1 MTEILLTTLLTGL
14 QVAVVLLAV
23 DFASGVLHWLEDS
36 YGEPSWPFLGKRVV
50 VPNIRHHFKPRA
62 FTKSTFWKRNSVTMI
77 MSGSLLVGIILMGW
91 FHWMWLLACTVG
103 AISNEIHCW
112 AHRSPRENGKIITFL
127 QPIRLIQTK
136 KAHAVHHT
144 NPKNQSYCTV
154 GNFLNP
160 VLDATR
166 FFERIEWVILKVTG
180 VKRREDK
187 SVKARRVRI
196 PVCRCMVGEECVN
209 CPREAGKQSVPA
221 LR

>member
-1 MTEILLTTLLTGL
+1 MTELLLTTLLTGL
-14 QVAVVLLAV
+14 PVAVVLLAV

-62 FTKSTFWKRNSVTMI
+62 FTKSTF
-77 MSGSLLVGIILMGW
+77 
-91 FHWMWLLACTVG
+91 
-103 AISNEIHCW
+103 
-112 AHRSPRENGKIITFL
+112 L
-127 QPIRLIQTK
+127 QRIRLIQSK

-196 PVCRCMVGEECVN
+196 PVCRCMVREECVN

-221 LR
+221 LS